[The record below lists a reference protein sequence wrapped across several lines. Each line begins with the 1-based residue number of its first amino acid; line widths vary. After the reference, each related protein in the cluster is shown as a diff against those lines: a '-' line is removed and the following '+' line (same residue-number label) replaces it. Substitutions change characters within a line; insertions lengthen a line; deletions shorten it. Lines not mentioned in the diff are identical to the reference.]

1 LANGKSIPVLPISEK
16 LFLNLEGLNDARTP
30 LGARRVSAHRGWAG
44 EKSGFFSIL
53 IKFVRRKDRVMWKF
67 IAALAL
73 IAASFG
79 LGFYFGQRPVGTL
92 QQTASDL
99 QHSFK
104 DTSRNIFDTTMGI
117 EKDLRRRQGL
127 IDTKSRVVQ
136 AKSDL
141 FDKNFGEAAK
151 QLGEAAEALENVTKG
166 AKQDEPILAL
176 RALTGTLREVK
187 LELSMGKPVSM
198 KKLDEIQREVD
209 RQLNK

>member
-1 LANGKSIPVLPISEK
+1 
-16 LFLNLEGLNDARTP
+16 
-30 LGARRVSAHRGWAG
+30 
-44 EKSGFFSIL
+44 
-53 IKFVRRKDRVMWKF
+53 MWKF
-67 IAALAL
+67 IAVLAL

-92 QQTASDL
+92 QQTVSDL
-99 QHSFK
+99 QLSLK
-104 DTSRNIFDTTMGI
+104 DTSRNILDTTMGI

-127 IDTKSRVVQ
+127 LDTKSRVVQ
-136 AKSDL
+136 AKSEL

-151 QLGEAAEALENVTKG
+151 QLGEAAETLDNATKG
-166 AKQDEPILAL
+166 AKEDESIFAV
-176 RALTGTLREVK
+176 RALTGTLREVR